1 MSLTTKQKNWI
12 LKQSK
17 SKSAQ
22 DLANNLNVD
31 QTKVEEYLSLQNVNK
46 KPRKIFYFVLLL
58 IPVLFFLILEF
69 SLNIVNYGNNIKT
82 WEKLTKTHYGLNPDV
97 AKRYFYSV
105 KSVPKSIQ
113 DVFTIAKQPNTFR
126 IFVLGG
132 SSAAGYP
139 FMPLGSFSRYIRQRL
154 EHNYPK
160 TNIEVV
166 NISLTAV
173 NSYTIRDLVPDVL
186 EEKPDLILIYA
197 GHNEYY
203 GALGIGSMESLG
215 KSRAIVNF
223 VLGLNK
229 FKTTQLLR
237 NILKYVI
244 TLLPSDEEKP
254 SGTLMSR
261 MAQNQKIE
269 YNSELFNAGID
280 QFEGNMTDVMQMVK
294 SKNVP
299 IIISTVASNL
309 KGQAPFIYDNDKTNA
324 KSIFNQAK
332 KEFNL
337 SNYKNADS
345 LFRFAK
351 DLDQLRFRAPE
362 KINLVISNL
371 GRKFNVPVVKAD
383 SLLNHQS
390 KNGIIGDS
398 LMTDHLHLTI
408 EGYQN
413 LGELFYN
420 KMSDLNLLPNDSP
433 KYQYDKQDEI
443 TRKDFHFSKLDSVI
457 ADYKLKMLK
466 NDWPFIKVNQKRN
479 ISSIIKPKDFLDS
492 LAYKFVVGKEEWE
505 RAHRKLANHYLQNGN
520 FEKVLEEY
528 NLLIHQ
534 YPILVNYNSF
544 VANELMKRNRYT
556 EALTYLANGYNRS
569 PDAYYTKWL
578 GIINLSNEN
587 VDIAINYLEK
597 SLQYKNNDSQVL
609 FNLSGAYS
617 KNQNFSE
624 ALKSINKCLSINP
637 NYNGAK
643 ILKGQLEVLVNK

>member
-12 LKQSK
+12 LKPGK
-17 SKSAQ
+17 SKSAKE
-22 DLANNLNVD
+22 LASNLNVD
-31 QTKVEEYLSLQNVNK
+31 QGIVEEFLSLQNVTK
-46 KPRKIFYFVLLL
+46 KPRKVFYLVLLL
-58 IPVLFFLILEF
+58 IPILFFLILEF
-69 SLNIVNYGNNIKT
+69 SLNIFNYGDNFKT
-82 WEKLTKTHYGLNPDV
+82 WEKLTDTHYGLNPDV
-97 AKRYFYSV
+97 AKRYFNSV

-113 DVFTIAKQPNTFR
+113 DVFTIKKQPNAFR
-126 IFVLGG
+126 VFVLGG

-154 EHNYPK
+154 EHNYPEK
-160 TNIEVV
+160 AIEVV

-173 NSYTIRDLVPDVL
+173 NSYTIRDLIPDVL
-186 EEKPDLILIYA
+186 EKEPDLILIYA

-215 KSRAIVNF
+215 KSRSIVNF
-223 VLGLNK
+223 VLGLNE

-237 NILKYVI
+237 NVLKFMV
-244 TLLPSDEEKP
+244 TLLHSNKDTP

-269 YNSELFNAGID
+269 YNSELFKAGID
-280 QFEGNMTDVMQMVK
+280 QFEGNMTDVIEMVK
-294 SKNVP
+294 GKNVP

-309 KGQAPFIYDNDKTNA
+309 KGQSPFISNDNKINA
-324 KSIFNQAK
+324 KSIFDQAK
-332 KEFNL
+332 KEYNL
-337 SNYKNADS
+337 TNYSKADS

-351 DLDQLRFRAPE
+351 DLDELRFRAPE
-362 KINLVISNL
+362 KINSVINNL

-383 SLLNHQS
+383 SELNSQS
-390 KNGIIGDS
+390 RNGIIGDS

-413 LGELFYN
+413 LGEVFYN
-420 KMSDLNLLPNDSP
+420 KMRVLNLLPNGSP
-433 KYQYDKQDEI
+433 KYQYDEQDKI
-443 TRKDFHFSKLDSVI
+443 TRENFHFSKLDSVI

-479 ISSIIKPKDFLDS
+479 ISSLIKPKDFLDS

-505 RAHRKLANHYLQNGN
+505 RAHRKLANHYLHNGN
-520 FEKVLEEY
+520 FEKALEEY

-534 YPILVNYNSF
+534 YPIIVNYNKF
-544 VANELMKRNRYT
+544 IANELMKRNRYS
-556 EALTYLANGYNRS
+556 ESLSYLENGNRLG
-569 PDAYYTKWL
+569 PNAYYAKWL

-587 VDIAINYLEK
+587 IDISIKYLEK
-597 SLQYKNNDSQVL
+597 SLLFEKNDSQVL

-617 KNQNFSE
+617 KKQDFKK
-624 ALKSINKCLSINP
+624 ALSIVNRCLTINP
-637 NYNGAK
+637 NYKEAQN
-643 ILKGQLEVLVNK
+643 LKSQLKAIVK